1 MSWDFNCRLLSVL
14 ITLALVAV
22 IPQHSYWLA
31 LLIGLGFT
39 HYALSFYYASS
50 RIRELGTS
58 PNALIPL
65 VGLAGLFALFYLLE
79 FPLEVYFGL
88 HHAFNEAYLK
98 RGNQGSLS
106 HPNGNT
112 EIAAQRCLLH
122 LAVYFC
128 ILRGDA
134 HLTQIPQWL
143 SWGFALFAILAYGW
157 QVRTLAKDKGAAIPW
172 SQHSIELGLIA
183 VLALSLVFKIT
194 FFQIVFYHFVL
205 WTLLPLPMMK
215 RKGEG
220 ALQQYLMLTAAGLLL
235 YFGILIVVAPNQFSD
250 MLAFMLSQFYLWSY
264 IHITASMALSTAH
277 PRWIVDLFA
286 RQDAASLSPK

>member
-1 MSWDFNCRLLSVL
+1 VSWDFNCRLLSVL

-22 IPQHSYWLA
+22 VPQYSYWLA

-39 HYALSFYYASS
+39 HYALSFYYARS

-58 PNALIPL
+58 SNHLIPL

-98 RGNQGSLS
+98 RGNQESK
-106 HPNGNT
+106 GNT

-143 SWGFALFAILAYGW
+143 TWGFALFAIFVYGR
-157 QVRTLAKDKGAAIPW
+157 QVQTLAREKGAAIAW

-183 VLALSLVFKIT
+183 VLALSLLFKIT
-194 FFQIVFYHFVL
+194 FFQIVFYHFIL

-215 RKGEG
+215 QKGDG

-235 YFGILIVVAPNQFSD
+235 YFGVLIVFAPNQFSAV
-250 MLAFMLSQFYLWSY
+250 LVLMLSQFYLWSY

-277 PRWIVDLFA
+277 PRWIVNLFA
-286 RQDAASLSPK
+286 RQAPAALSPK